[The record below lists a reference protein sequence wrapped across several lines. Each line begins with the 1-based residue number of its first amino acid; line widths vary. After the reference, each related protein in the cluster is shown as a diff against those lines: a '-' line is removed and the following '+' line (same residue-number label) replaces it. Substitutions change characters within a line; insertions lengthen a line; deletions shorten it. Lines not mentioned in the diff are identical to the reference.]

1 MKKGIVVLGLAALAW
16 IAAAC
21 GGEEP
26 AALPEAGAQPVAV
39 ETAEARLASVDQVT
53 RATGSVEP
61 WRRTSPGTKILGRV
75 QEVPVRE
82 GDRVE
87 KDGLLARLESRDLE
101 AAMEG
106 ARAAIAMAEASLEN
120 ADAQHR
126 RMEELHRR
134 GSATDK
140 NLEDARAAHR
150 SAEAALQRARAELTA
165 ARVTLEYAAILSP
178 IGGRVVARNV
188 EVGDMALPGQPMFT
202 VEDLSRAKI
211 VVQVPE
217 SQVADLG
224 RGDPAWIEVDV
235 LGREFPARV
244 DRVMPAGDPRSRT
257 FDVKLVVD
265 NPERLLKSGMFV
277 RARFPRGS
285 RDVLRV
291 PETSIVTR
299 GQLRGL
305 FVIAADGAARL
316 RWVQPGRAEAGQV
329 EILSGLAPGERYVVS
344 PPAGFADATLVAT
357 R

>member
-1 MKKGIVVLGLAALAW
+1 MKKGIAVLGLTALAW
-16 IAAAC
+16 FAAAC
-21 GGEEP
+21 GGGEP
-26 AALPEAGAQPVAV
+26 GALPEAAAQPVAV
-39 ETAEARLASVDQVT
+39 ETAEARVESVDQVT

-61 WRRTSPGTKILGRV
+61 WRRTSPGTKILGRI

-82 GDRVE
+82 GDRV
-87 KDGLLARLESRDLE
+87 KKGGLLARLESRDLE
-101 AAMEG
+101 AALEQ

-120 ADAQHR
+120 AGAQHR

-140 NLEDARAAHR
+140 NLEDARTAHR
-150 SAEAALQRARAELTA
+150 SAEAALQTARAGLEA
-165 ARVTLEYAAILSP
+165 ARVTLEYAAIFSP
-178 IGGRVVARNV
+178 IGGYVVARNV

-217 SQVADLG
+217 SQVVDLG
-224 RGDPAWIEVDV
+224 PGDPAWIEVDV
-235 LGREFPARV
+235 LGREFPAQV
-244 DRVMPAGDPRSRT
+244 DRVVPAGDPRSRT

-265 NPERLLKSGMFV
+265 NPEELLKSGMFV

-291 PETSIVTR
+291 PESSIVTR

-305 FVIAADGAARL
+305 FVVAADGAARL
-316 RWVQPGRAEAGQV
+316 RWVRPGRAEAGLV

-344 PPAGFADATLVAT
+344 PSAGFADATVVAT